1 MRELHETE
9 KAPQKPFLI
18 GIRDGTMEDWEA
30 ESLTKELGSL
40 AKTLG
45 LNIVGHETVRI
56 RGKNAQY
63 GMGTGKADEI
73 TEAAKALDADC
84 LIFDTDISPTQ
95 QRNWEKLTGIPAIDR
110 QEVIIQIFANRAKTR
125 EAELQIEL
133 ALLAHSLPRLS
144 HKYID
149 LSRQRGGRYG
159 TKGSGETKLE
169 LDRRTVQRRI
179 HQLEEELLEVRKQR
193 ATQRKRRERVPIPSC
208 ALAGYTNAGK
218 SSLLNG
224 MTKAQVLV
232 EDKLFATL
240 DSTTRR
246 VEIRKGQP
254 ILLTDTVGFIR
265 RLPHE
270 LVDAFHSTLEE
281 VTLADLLVQVLDAS
295 DPEVDRHFDVTM
307 TVIKELGAEK
317 TPMILALNKI
327 DRIESPEGLEA
338 LRQRYTDGVFV
349 SALTGQ
355 GLDDLARRIDLS
367 LSGPLYQFQ
376 FPPNRHDLV
385 ALLHRTGTVITE
397 QYTDNRIYIEA
408 RVGDRVLGTLKEWLQ
423 EPAGPAQS

>member
-1 MRELHETE
+1 
-9 KAPQKPFLI
+9 
-18 GIRDGTMEDWEA
+18 
-30 ESLTKELGSL
+30 
-40 AKTLG
+40 
-45 LNIVGHETVRI
+45 
-56 RGKNAQY
+56 
-63 GMGTGKADEI
+63 
-73 TEAAKALDADC
+73 
-84 LIFDTDISPTQ
+84 
-95 QRNWEKLTGIPAIDR
+95 
-110 QEVIIQIFANRAKTR
+110 
-125 EAELQIEL
+125 
-133 ALLAHSLPRLS
+133 
-144 HKYID
+144 
-149 LSRQRGGRYG
+149 
-159 TKGSGETKLE
+159 
-169 LDRRTVQRRI
+169 
-179 HQLEEELLEVRKQR
+179 
-193 ATQRKRRERVPIPSC
+193 
-208 ALAGYTNAGK
+208 
-218 SSLLNG
+218 
-224 MTKAQVLV
+224 
-232 EDKLFATL
+232 
-240 DSTTRR
+240 

-327 DRIESPEGLEA
+327 DRVESPEGLET
-338 LRQRYTDGVFV
+338 LRRRYADGVFV

-355 GLDDLARRIDLS
+355 GLEDLARRMDLS

-385 ALLHRTGTVITE
+385 ALLHRSGSVVTE

-423 EPAGPAQS
+423 EPTGST